1 MIEVT
6 INGEKRVLE
15 NPIKL
20 MEYLESLSV
29 NIDHV
34 AVAYNGEVLH
44 KEKYVSVIF
53 KHLDRIEIVRAV
65 GGG

>member
-6 INGEKRVLE
+6 VNGEKIVLE
-15 NPIKL
+15 NPVSL
-20 MEYLESLSV
+20 MEYLESLSI
-29 NIDHV
+29 NTNHV

-44 KEKYVSVIF
+44 REKYVNVIF

>member
-6 INGEKRVLE
+6 INGEKRILE
-15 NPIKL
+15 NPITL
-20 MEYLESLSV
+20 VEYLESLSI
-29 NIDHV
+29 NINHV

-44 KEKYVSVIF
+44 REKYVSVIF